1 MAMPSDLELL
11 ASKLSKYEP
20 RGIKPGLEQ
29 IKNLLQILGNPEKQ
43 VPFIHVA
50 GTNGKGSV
58 CAYMGSILAKAGYQ
72 VGVFTSPHLVSWTER
87 FQINGEAIAPST
99 LLALI
104 NYIEEAIA
112 SHNQISQVELHP
124 THFELLTALAWV
136 YFDQQQVDIAVMEVG
151 LGGRFDCTNV
161 KDDPLVAVIT
171 SIGLDHCQILGNT
184 LDLIAREKAG
194 IIKPGRPAIAA
205 AQIPDLA
212 RTAINDYAHTMAN
225 QVQWIEPWDLIDGQ
239 AYYQGQSYNLSLQ
252 GAHQLSNIAIAIAT
266 IEELQRQGWKIEP
279 GAITAGLTKTNWP
292 GRLQWVNYQGHQLLL
307 DGAHNPEAANTLRT
321 YANQQASP
329 LHWIIG
335 ILATKD
341 ATAILKSLLH
351 PSDYVYFVPIPGAN
365 YHGLNHLVAIAQSLG
380 LNADRVKS
388 YADLEKALK
397 LATANVGTK
406 IVCGSLYLIG
416 HALQVIDQQQ
426 SVSD

>member
-1 MAMPSDLELL
+1 MAMPSDLDLL

-29 IKNLLQILGNPEKQ
+29 IKNLLQILGNPEQQ

-58 CAYMGSILAKAGYQ
+58 CAYLGSILANAGYQ

-87 FQINGEAIAPST
+87 FCINGEAIKPSV

-104 NYIEEAIA
+104 DYIEEAIA
-112 SHNQISQVELHP
+112 AHNHISKVDLHP
-124 THFELLTALAWV
+124 THFELLTAIAWV
-136 YFDQQQVDIAVMEVG
+136 YFAQQRVDVAVMEVG

-171 SIGLDHCQILGNT
+171 SIGLDHCQILGPT

-212 RTAINDYAHTMAN
+212 RTAINEYAHTMAH
-225 QVQWIEPWDLIDGQ
+225 QVQWVEPWALMDGQ
-239 AYYQGQSYNLSLQ
+239 AYYRGQSYNLPLP
-252 GAHQLSNIAIAIAT
+252 GTHQLSNIAVAIAT
-266 IEELQRQGWKIEP
+266 IEQLQHQGWQIDPE
-279 GAITAGLTKTNWP
+279 AIAVGLSQTNWP
-292 GRLQWVNYQGHQLLL
+292 GRIQWINYQGHQLLL
-307 DGAHNPEAANTLRT
+307 DGAHNPEAAATLRA
-321 YANQQASP
+321 YANQQPSP

-341 ATAILKSLLH
+341 AHAILKCLLQ

-365 YHGLNHLVAIAQSLG
+365 YHGLDHLVAIAESLG
-380 LNADRVKS
+380 LNSERVKS
-388 YADLEKALK
+388 YPDVETAIKVAI
-397 LATANVGTK
+397 ANVGTT
-406 IVCGSLYLIG
+406 IICGSLYLIG
-416 HALQVIDQQQ
+416 HSLPIIEQHQ
-426 SVSD
+426 